1 MIDPAGL
8 CDDVRELVADH
19 RWLVRLVVA
28 HAGDV
33 PRAVGEAALLDAAA
47 SFVSGGGVS
56 FPRYAWRI
64 IERAVREHAC
74 PPARAGGIRSRAAE
88 AFVDGV
94 QEAADPWTLSAGELA
109 ISIEA
114 EAWGLLAA
122 KITGAVLDAHA
133 TPVDAE
139 RWGALIRVVGDAI
152 EALTEPD
159 LLVLDMRYRE
169 GASFGVIGEKLSPPE
184 TACGAALA
192 HRDALMRFGRA
203 LRGSG
208 CGGEKR

>member
-1 MIDPAGL
+1 MIDLAGL
-8 CDDVRELVADH
+8 GDDARELVADH
-19 RWLVRLVVA
+19 RWLLRLIAA

-47 SFVSGGGVS
+47 SFVPGGGVS
-56 FPRYAWRI
+56 FSRYAWRI

-94 QEAADPWTLSAGELA
+94 QEAADPWTLSAAELA
-109 ISIEA
+109 TSIEA
-114 EAWGLLAA
+114 EGWGLLAA

-133 TPVDAE
+133 TPADPV
-139 RWGALIRVVGDAI
+139 RWSALLPLVGNAI
-152 EALTEPD
+152 EALTERD

-169 GASFGVIGEKLSPPE
+169 GASFGVIGEKLSPPAS
-184 TACGAALA
+184 ACGAARA
-192 HRDALMRFGRA
+192 HRDVLMRFGRVL
-203 LRGSG
+203 LRSG
-208 CGGEKR
+208 CGGEKL